1 MESIVA
7 PAHEG
12 SIARLRVVMLSAAYT
27 KPVDFVHEG
36 FVGAVRE
43 RGLDVDL
50 VFARPGLLEQRER
63 EVAERLRSEFLAP
76 ARAQGVALWLGGI
89 SLGGYA
95 ALCCAVEHA
104 AELAGLCLF
113 APYLGSHITTGEIL
127 RAGGIGNWRPAELTD
142 DDYERRIWR
151 FIAAQE
157 RSVPAIHLGLGREDR
172 FLERQ
177 RLFADALDT
186 ECVDII
192 PGGHD
197 WPTWR
202 RLWENFLDAR
212 IATPKSAG

>member
-104 AELAGLCLF
+104 TELAGLCLF
-113 APYLGSHITTGEIL
+113 APYLGSHITTGEIR
-127 RAGGIGNWRPAELTD
+127 RAGGIGNWRTPELAD

-186 ECVDII
+186 ECVNII

>member
-1 MESIVA
+1 MAGVRI
-7 PAHEG
+7 
-12 SIARLRVVMLSAAYT
+12 VMLSAAYT

-36 FVGAVRE
+36 FVSAVRE
-43 RGLDVDL
+43 RALDVDL

-63 EVAERLRSEFLAP
+63 QVVGSLQSEFLAP

-127 RAGGIGNWRPAELTD
+127 RAGGIGHWRPAELAP

-151 FIAAQE
+151 LIAAPGAG
-157 RSVPAIHLGLGREDR
+157 VPIIHLGLGREDR

-177 RLFADALDT
+177 RLFADALRP
-186 ECVDII
+186 ECVNIV

-202 RLWENFLDAR
+202 RLWDRFLDAR
-212 IATPKSAG
+212 LAPKPHPADPRPEDPARSP